1 MKKIGYF
8 QPKMFLIYL
17 GITVIGLIFNISGP
31 GFLGMYALSII
42 IGSALEWVGDNIKPI
57 YKYLGGGAFVAI
69 FGSAFIRYLNIIPED
84 IAASVDDFVKN
95 QDFIGLVVGALICGS
110 ILTMDRKLLIKAG
123 SRYFVPIIGGI
134 IVAFGLAGLVGAVAG
149 YGVRE
154 AILFIA
160 LPIMGGGTS
169 AGAVPTSMAYEAAL
183 LHDSGYYLAL
193 MMPAVCIGN
202 ALSVVAAG
210 ALDGMGKSHPKW
222 TGNGKLIDDPN
233 FIVKEDA
240 SSSTPDLLA
249 MGRGFVATSCLYVVG
264 RILAKF
270 IPGGIHYYAWTIIV
284 CAVLKIAGL
293 VPEELEKDTKQWYNF
308 CSKTMIPAVYF
319 TVGFTYMNMQ
329 QVIESFT
336 LTYFFIILATVVGAV
351 IGTWFVG
358 KLVKFYPIESAV
370 TAGLCMANMGG
381 SGDLAV
387 LGAANR
393 MELMPFAQIS
403 SRIGGALIIIIA
415 NVLAPIIG
423 AGL

>member
-1 MKKIGYF
+1 MKNISYF

-17 GITVIGLIFNISGP
+17 GITVIGLVFGISGP
-31 GFLGMYALSII
+31 GFLGMYALSTIV
-42 IGSALEWVGDNIKPI
+42 GCALEWVGDNIKPI

-69 FGSAFIRYLNIIPED
+69 FGSAFIRYLNIIPEKV
-84 IAASVDDFVKN
+84 ATSVDDFVKN

-110 ILTMDRKLLIKAG
+110 ILTMDRKLLIRAG
-123 SRYFVPIIGGI
+123 SRYLVPVCGGI
-134 IVAFGLAGLVGAVAG
+134 AVAFGLAGIVGGITG

-154 AILFIA
+154 SILFIA

-193 MMPAVCIGN
+193 MMPAVCVGN
-202 ALSVVAAG
+202 AISVVTAG
-210 ALDGMGKSHPKW
+210 ALDGLGKSHPQW

-233 FIVKEDA
+233 FVVKEDNSA
-240 SSSTPDLLA
+240 STPDFLA
-249 MGRGFVATSCLYVVG
+249 MGRGFVATSCLYVFG

-270 IPGGIHYYAWTIIV
+270 IPGGIHYYAWTILT

-293 VPEELEKDTKQWYNF
+293 VPKELENDTKQWYNF
-308 CSKTMIPAVYF
+308 VSKTMIPAVYF
-319 TVGFTYMNMQ
+319 TVGFTYMDMK

-336 LTYFFIILATVVGAV
+336 LSYFFIMLATVIGAV
-351 IGTWFVG
+351 LGTWFVG
-358 KLVKFYPIESAV
+358 KLVKFYPIESAI
-370 TAGLCMANMGG
+370 TAGLCMSNMGG

-403 SRIGGALIIIIA
+403 SRIGGALIIILA
-415 NVLAPIIG
+415 NVLAPLIG

>member
-1 MKKIGYF
+1 
-8 QPKMFLIYL
+8 MFVLYL
-17 GITVIGLIFNISGP
+17 GVTVIGLAFGISGP

-69 FGSAFIRYLNIIPED
+69 FGSAILRYLNIIPEEV
-84 IAASVDDFVKN
+84 AASVDDFVKK

-123 SRYFVPIIGGI
+123 TRYFVPIVGGI
-134 IVAFGLAGLVGAVAG
+134 ICAFGLAGIVGGVTG

-154 AILFIA
+154 SILFIA

-183 LHDSGYYLAL
+183 IHDSGYYLAL

-202 ALSVVAAG
+202 AISVVSAG
-210 ALDGMGKSHPKW
+210 VLDGLGKTHPQW

-233 FIVKEDA
+233 FEVKEDA
-240 SSSTPDLLA
+240 STATPDMVA
-249 MGRGFVATSCLYVVG
+249 MGRGFVATSCMYVVG

-284 CAVLKIAGL
+284 CAVLKISGL
-293 VPEELEKDTKQWYNF
+293 VPKELEKDTKQWYNF
-308 CSKTMIPAVYF
+308 VSKTMIPAVYF
-319 TVGFTYMNMQ
+319 TVGFTYMDMQ

-336 LTYFFIILATVVGAV
+336 LSYFFIMLATVVGAI

-358 KLVKFYPIESAV
+358 KLVKFHPIESAI
-370 TAGLCMANMGG
+370 TAGLCMSNMGG

-415 NVLAPIIG
+415 NVLAPLIG